1 MFESI
6 VATLL
11 NRLLGSYIENFD
23 SKQLNIG
30 IWSGDVRL
38 KNLKLKKESLDKFK
52 LPLDVKF
59 GHLGELTLQIPWSN
73 LKGKPVKVIVEDVY
87 LLAAPIVLTEY
98 DAEDDERREQQ
109 LKQDKLR
116 DLEAVQSTLN
126 SNPSLAL
133 ELSGNESFTESLV
146 TKIVD
151 NVQVTIRNI
160 HIRYEDEEVLT
171 ESPYSVGVTLQELSA
186 LSTDENWVPSFISIT
201 QSFTRKLIL
210 LREFALYME
219 TDSASI
225 YTDDHVE
232 LLKKLKQCFDPAV
245 DNSPSKEY
253 ILKPV
258 SGEGHV
264 VVHKAG
270 ATKSH
275 PHIRAELFFDEFGID
290 FNSVQYR
297 DILWTASK
305 LQWYQKTWKFRKL
318 RPKLSVE
325 DAPRDWF
332 VYAAKLVLNEIHTK
346 NYKWSWEYF
355 KTRRDQRKQYIFLWK
370 LKLVKGALSPEQ
382 ENQFNELEEQLSYED
397 IKFYRS
403 LTRLEIR
410 LQNLVTK
417 QQTHQQNQQK
427 QQSQGWFSWWS
438 GGSSSADDTEI
449 PDQAPADEGGLNLTL
464 TDEQRKA
471 LYETID
477 YDENQSSEAAINVPR
492 DRVLTEV
499 FVNLKKAGFSLRAD
513 KNLSSLAELSAEGCR
528 TQYYQR
534 SDSFLANF
542 QLEEFKVE
550 DGTPKPLY
558 KHIVSVKQ
566 THSHAPAPNVQ
577 EIDEDDDE
585 EEKIDPF
592 FRFSFEN
599 NPLDASAD
607 SKLLAELKSMTI
619 FYNYMFAEEVIKF
632 FRPPKIH
639 LDTVGAI
646 MNAAEATMEGL
657 TAQTRI
663 GLQYALEEHKTI
675 NVSLDLQAPLVI
687 IPLDPTDWKLPVAV
701 LDAGHIN
708 VRSDLVEKKTIEEIK
723 LKESY
728 TSDDWQRLKTLMYD
742 QFNLRLQDAQFLVGP
757 SIKTTMEQLHTKN
770 PALSAVILDNL
781 DIQLSLGVSILPDA
795 VNLPRLKVTGEIP
808 AIQVSMNDFQYKTI
822 MQLIDVVIPMD
833 ETLEV
838 EALSSEFDTY
848 GESSTGIKEIEHE
861 SESKSNSASAN
872 SAGDVVDRSQRMLEA
887 DFTVGK
893 ILVSLSRCL
902 DASSLKTEHI
912 VDVVGDFLNFLF
924 YKTDLGMHVDLS
936 LRDINVIDHIEKSGI
951 PEFEKLLSSN
961 NFVAEDEVARNNAE
975 LFKVKYDRNLRIVE
989 FKGRDVEV
997 FDQDVH
1003 LDMSALK
1010 FVLSRKSLLS
1020 ILNFVLNTFA
1030 DPTAEATPA
1039 DEIKHIDSEDAVV
1052 PQKIN
1057 VAVNLDS
1064 VFVVLNEDGIKL
1076 ATLQLST
1083 ALFTVFLL
1091 PEAMEVRGKLGA
1103 LSLFDDSNHG
1113 LPRDSMFRSLISIE
1127 GDNLAEFTYK
1137 TYDGASNEHLYQS
1150 SIEFATA
1157 ATKINFVEDAFL
1169 KIFSFLSKFQKMKAI
1184 YDTAREAAVNQ
1195 ANQIDTGNQIKMDFL
1210 VKAPIIHFPKLVNPD
1225 SNDTI
1230 CDDLVVE
1237 LGDLYLTNDFVVHE
1251 STLHNIIRSGIKNV
1265 NVSSELNFDEV
1276 TQKGKI
1282 IHDLDI
1288 NFEIDYVDQMVE
1300 DVPTCKVKASMPQID
1315 MELTELQL
1323 RYIYNLQNQI
1333 TSVMSFADDNDDA
1346 LEDIEED
1353 AQNANAAM
1361 KHKAR
1366 ALNRTKS
1373 SRSQKS
1379 ISSRRAEEKERDGD
1393 GESDSLIEIFPK
1405 HTKFAVDFDIPCI
1418 SMTLFNGTEAIEDF
1432 SSKKLTMLAINKLV
1446 VAFTMTEDT
1455 HFNALLSVAS
1465 FNVNDVRV
1473 GTKNCFT
1480 ELIPQ
1485 VQNGK
1490 DQLSVQVSSLG
1501 EGASRNNLVML
1512 SLEEPRTVLAIDFLF
1527 ELQSFANTGLA
1538 LNNNN
1543 LSKQDLNAG
1552 GIGEDNELANSG
1564 TPLQTSLELEVEK
1577 PAVWGISLNI
1587 FKPSI
1592 ILLADS
1598 TKPNTEAL
1606 VFKVEEILL
1615 LSQNIVSLVVNKV
1628 GMFVAQMD
1636 KLSDQRMRIIDDFL
1650 ISFALDARGTTP
1662 QELLTKIHLSVDPL
1676 LLRISLRD
1684 IRLAMKILDR
1694 ANMYYAQMESREN
1707 RKSVAGDS
1715 AGGEAPVTPEKNPFS
1730 EEFKRRLS
1738 AYAPSTIS
1746 SFVSHKLKPKTTITS
1761 TTKDFLNILV
1771 KAEELEAS
1779 FGGARLVLIGDVYEL
1794 PVVDVGVKP
1803 FEARVANWSTDLNA
1817 EVHMESYVNIYNY
1830 AKSVWEPFLEPWPVA
1845 VYAAKSLTPSECI
1858 TVEVVSRELAQLTLS
1873 SRSIA
1878 LLSQISA
1885 SLSKEAPPKTREEVT
1900 PYVIHNETGYD
1911 LEVWIDRNDGSQ
1923 NNKRVVTN
1931 NDRINWE
1938 FEDWRTIR
1946 ENLDTHND
1954 QDFLGIRILGSRYDV
1969 VERVVASSDGE
1980 EVYTL
1985 QPATEGGVH
1994 NRLVCEI
2001 TLRSDNIKEICLR
2014 STMTIVN
2021 NAESAIAVEA
2031 VDPKN
2036 TIAGEFIVE
2045 PGQRRALP
2053 IDLVYRDTFKIKPYM
2068 NTQFNWSTENF
2079 DWRKLVKSG
2088 IALSCSTIGTS
2099 ELSFYYFQADAQ
2111 YSSTE
2116 PLAAIY
2122 PHMDVIISAP
2132 IEIENLLP
2140 FDLDFRLYDKTAK
2153 RDWSGSIARGKNTYV
2168 QVATLQSLLLLSVEP
2183 KTTGFGKSEFAIIN
2197 APKNSQFK
2205 REMASN
2211 VRHEDGQSVEL
2222 KISYPAN
2229 KKLHSSIKV
2238 TISAPYVVLN
2248 RTGQTLVLCDS
2259 KRPLASINVG
2269 NTDQDNKPHMFS
2281 FLDSSSSSSR
2291 ALARVGGLAWSKPI
2305 SFDAIGK
2312 FTGVSAPRSNNKHQ
2326 EMNFGVSV
2334 TEGEGKYKLTRVV
2347 TFAPRYIVRN
2357 SLSEPILVA
2366 ESGST
2371 TQQELGANDV
2381 LPLYNLRTGSLK
2393 AIIVKFMHEGRLWSS
2408 PFTIDDIGQT
2418 FLKIQKE
2425 KVGQILIKVNIV
2437 TEGAT
2442 IFILI
2447 QDANS
2452 EWPFLIKNYTD
2463 TDFYV
2468 YQGNPNVNNN
2478 NEVVKSD
2485 VDYKPIYYKVPA
2497 RSVMPYAYDYPN
2509 AVVKNMIVRA
2519 HGRERTVSL
2528 AEIGTLKP
2536 FRLPPLLQED
2546 EQIIVDLNVCVSG
2559 PTQSLVITKYD
2570 PALSLY
2576 KLQDLSQAADSSNN
2590 LSQSQFA
2597 AQEKDENYHF
2607 KVVTRLEGLGVSLI
2621 NARLQELCYASFRG
2635 VELRYNESD
2644 LLQNFSVKLK
2654 WIQLDNQLF
2663 GGIFPI
2669 IVYPTVVPKSGKE
2682 MNSHPSFSASV
2693 CRVKDDSH
2701 GVLFIKYATLLLQEM
2716 SIEVDEDFLF
2726 ALIDFAKFPGA
2737 SWNVETEDKLCD
2749 ERLVLPEP
2757 KSTFD
2762 TSDIYF
2768 EALHLQPTLVNLSFV
2783 RTERLNAEDKPTA
2796 QNTLMFFVN
2805 MLTMAIGNI
2814 NDAPISLNALFI
2826 ENIRV
2831 PIPILLESIQTHY
2844 GQSFI
2849 YQLHKI
2855 LGSADF
2861 LGNPVGLFNNISSG
2875 VLDIFYEPYNGL
2887 VMSDRPQ
2894 EIGIGLAKGGLSFVK
2909 KSVFGL
2915 SDSFAK
2921 VTGSLAKGLA
2931 IATMDKQFQE
2941 RRRLN
2946 QRRNRPKHALYGF
2959 KSGADSFFESI
2970 LSGVT
2975 GIASA
2980 PFEGARTEGAG
2991 GFFKGLGK
2999 GFIGLPTKT
3008 AIGIFDLA
3016 SNVSEG
3022 IRNTTTVF
3030 DTDGL
3035 EKVRLPRSISYDQVI
3050 RSFSTRDSQGQ
3061 FWLKS
3066 LDGGRFLNQTYL
3078 AHIVLPGEEK
3088 AVVVTF
3094 EFILLFQINTMEITW
3109 LVSFERVKTISL
3121 ESTGLSI
3128 ILKNAEGPFIPIP
3141 EKKSKLFIYEKIR
3154 VAVDQYNKHCQV
3166 EL

>member
-171 ESPYSVGVTLQELSA
+171 ESPYAVGATLQELSA

-210 LREFALYME
+210 LREFSLYMQTE
-219 TDSASI
+219 SDSI
-225 YTDDHVE
+225 YTDDHPE
-232 LLKKLKQCFDPAV
+232 LLKKLKGCFDHDKDAT
-245 DNSPSKEY
+245 SAHEY

-270 ATKSH
+270 ATSSH
-275 PHIRAELFFDEFGID
+275 PHVRAELFFDEFGID

-318 RPKLSVE
+318 RPKLTVQE
-325 DAPRDWF
+325 APRDWL

-355 KTRRDQRKQYIFLWK
+355 KTRRDQRKRYIFLWK

-382 ENQFNELEEQLSYED
+382 EHEFTALEEHLSYED

-417 QQTHQQNQQK
+417 QHAQQQQQK
-427 QQSQGWFSWWS
+427 AQGWFSWWS
-438 GGSSSADDTEI
+438 GGAGGAENTEI
-449 PDQAPADEGGLNLTL
+449 PDQAPVDEGGLNLTL
-464 TDEQRKA
+464 TDEQRKV

-492 DRVLTEV
+492 DRVITEV
-499 FVNLKKAGFSLRAD
+499 FVNLKKAGFSLKAD
-513 KNLSSLAELSAEGCR
+513 KNLASLAELTAEGCR

-534 SDSFLANF
+534 TDSFLANF

-566 THSHAPAPNVQ
+566 THSHAPVPNVQ
-577 EIDEDDDE
+577 EIDEDDDDE
-585 EEKIDPF
+585 AAVDPF

-599 NPLDASAD
+599 NPLDGSAD

-619 FYNYMFAEEVIKF
+619 FYNHLFAEEVIKF

-646 MNAAEATMEGL
+646 MNAAEATMEGF

-708 VRSDLVEKKTIEEIK
+708 VRSDLVEKSTIEEIK

-728 TSDDWQRLKTLMYD
+728 TQDDWQRLKTLMYD

-770 PALSAVILDNL
+770 AALSAVILDNL
-781 DIQLSLGVSILPDA
+781 DVQLSLGVSILPDA

-822 MQLIDVVIPMD
+822 MQLIDVIVPAD
-833 ETLEV
+833 DGAET

-848 GESSTGIKEIEHE
+848 GESSKIKEIEHDTE
-861 SESKSNSASAN
+861 ARPKEASEAVANDAS
-872 SAGDVVDRSQRMLEA
+872 GDGQRMLEA
-887 DFTVGK
+887 DFSVGK

-912 VDVVGDFLNFLF
+912 VDIVGDYLNLLF
-924 YKTDLGMHVDLS
+924 YKTDLCMHVDLS
-936 LRDINVIDHIEKSGI
+936 LRDINVIDHIERSGI

-961 NFVAEDEVARNNAE
+961 NFVEEDEVERKNAE
-975 LFKVKYDRNLRIVE
+975 LFKVKYDRNLRLVE

-997 FDQDVH
+997 FDQDVR

-1039 DEIKHIDSEDAVV
+1039 DEIKHIDPVDAVV

-1057 VAVNLDS
+1057 VVVNLDS
-1064 VFVVLNEDGIKL
+1064 VFVVLNEDSIKL

-1091 PEAMEVRGKLGA
+1091 PEAMEVKGRLGA

-1137 TYDGASNEHLYQS
+1137 TYDGAANEHLYQS

-1157 ATKINFVEDAFL
+1157 ATKINFVEDAFF

-1184 YDTAREAAVNQ
+1184 YDTAREAAINQ
-1195 ANQIDTGNQIKMDFL
+1195 ANQIDNANQIKMDFL
-1210 VKAPIIHFPKLVNPD
+1210 VKAPIIHFPKLVDPD
-1225 SNDTI
+1225 LNEA

-1237 LGDLYLTNDFVVHE
+1237 LGDLYLTNDFVMHE
-1251 STLHNIIRSGIKNV
+1251 NTLHNIIRSGIKNV
-1265 NVSSELNFDEV
+1265 NVSSKLNFEDIA
-1276 TQKGKI
+1276 QRAKI
-1282 IHDLDI
+1282 IHDLDL
-1288 NFEIDYVDQMVE
+1288 NFEIDYVDEMVE
-1300 DVPTCKVKASMPQID
+1300 DVPTCKVKATMPQID

-1323 RYIYNLQNQI
+1323 RYIYNLQNLI
-1333 TSVMSFADDNDDA
+1333 TSVMNFADDDDA

-1353 AQNANAAM
+1353 AINANAAM

-1379 ISSRRAEEKERDGD
+1379 TGSKKEDRESEGD
-1393 GESDSLIEIFPK
+1393 GDSLIEIFPK
-1405 HTKFAVDFDIPCI
+1405 HTKFAVDFEIPCI
-1418 SMTLFNGTEAIEDF
+1418 SMTLFNGTEALQDF
-1432 SSKKLTMLAINKLV
+1432 SSKKLTMLAVNKLSMS
-1446 VAFTMTEDT
+1446 FTMTEDT
-1455 HFNALLSVAS
+1455 HFNALLTVAS

-1501 EGASRNNLVML
+1501 EGTSRNNLVML
-1512 SLEEPRTVLAIDFLF
+1512 SLEEPKTVLAIDFLF
-1527 ELQSFANTGLA
+1527 ELQAFANTGLV
-1538 LNNNN
+1538 LDSD
-1543 LSKQDLNAG
+1543 LSKQNLDPAAGAVDYQDLTDAAL
-1552 GIGEDNELANSG
+1552 E
-1564 TPLQTSLELEVEK
+1564 TSLDSEPEK
-1577 PAVWGISLNI
+1577 PAAWGISLNI

-1598 TKPNTEAL
+1598 TKRDTEAL

-1636 KLSDQRMRIIDDFL
+1636 KFGDQRMRIIDDFL
-1650 ISFALDARGTTP
+1650 ISFALDARGTTL

-1694 ANMYYAQMESREN
+1694 ANMYYAQMQSRESR
-1707 RKSVAGDS
+1707 RSVASGS
-1715 AGGEAPVTPEKNPFS
+1715 AEAPEKNAFS
-1730 EEFKRRLS
+1730 EEFKRKLS

-1746 SFVSHKLKPKTTITS
+1746 SFVSHKLKPKTTTAS
-1761 TTKDFLNILV
+1761 TKDLLNILV

-1794 PVVDVGVKP
+1794 PVVDVGVRP
-1803 FEARVANWSTDLNA
+1803 FEARVQNWSTDLNA

-1845 VYAAKSLTPSECI
+1845 IYAAKTLTPSECI

-1873 SRSIA
+1873 SRSVA

-1885 SLSKEAPPKTREEVT
+1885 SLNTEAPPQTREEVS

-1911 LEVWIDRNDGSQ
+1911 LEVWIDRDDGSQ
-1923 NNKRVVTN
+1923 DNKRVVTN
-1931 NDRINWE
+1931 NGRINWE

-1954 QDFLGIRILGSRYDV
+1954 QDYLGIRILESQYDV
-1969 VERVVASSDGE
+1969 VERVMASSDGQ
-1980 EVYTL
+1980 EVYMLEPPTD
-1985 QPATEGGVH
+1985 GGVH

-2001 TLRSDNIKEICLR
+2001 TLRSDNIKEIWLR

-2036 TIAGEFIVE
+2036 AIEGDFIVE

-2053 IDLVYRDTFKIKPYM
+2053 IDLVYRDTFKIKPSM

-2079 DWRKLVKSG
+2079 DWHKLVKGG
-2088 IALSCSTIGTS
+2088 IALSCSTVGAS
-2099 ELSFYYFQADAQ
+2099 ELSYYYFQADAQ
-2111 YSSTE
+2111 YDSAE
-2116 PLAAIY
+2116 PLASIY
-2122 PHMDVIISAP
+2122 PHMEVIISAP

-2153 RDWSGSIARGKNTYV
+2153 RDWSGSIAHGKNTYV

-2183 KTTGFGKSEFAIIN
+2183 KTPGFGKSEFAIIN
-2197 APKNSQFK
+2197 SPKNSQFK
-2205 REMASN
+2205 RESTSN

-2222 KISYPAN
+2222 KISYPTN
-2229 KKLHSSIKV
+2229 KTLRNSVKV

-2259 KRPLASINVG
+2259 TRPLASISVG
-2269 NTDQDNKPHMFS
+2269 SGDQGNKPHMFS
-2281 FLDSSSSSSR
+2281 FLDSGSSHSR

-2312 FTGVSAPRSNNKHQ
+2312 FTGVSAPRSDNKHQ

-2357 SLSEPILVA
+2357 SLSEAIIVA

-2371 TQQELGANDV
+2371 TQHELGSNDV
-2381 LPLYNLRTGSLK
+2381 LPLYNLRAGGLK
-2393 AIIVKFMHEGRLWSS
+2393 AVIVKFMHEGRLWSS
-2408 PFTIDDIGQT
+2408 PFAIDDIGQT

-2425 KVGQILIKVNIV
+2425 KVGQILIKVNVV

-2468 YQGNPNVNNN
+2468 YQGNPNVNSN

-2536 FRLPPLLQED
+2536 FRLPPLLQDD

-2576 KLQDLSQAADSSNN
+2576 KLQDLSQAADSNNN

-2597 AQEKDENYHF
+2597 AQEKDENYHI

-2693 CRVKDDSH
+2693 CRVKDDTH

-2749 ERLVLPEP
+2749 DELVLPEP
-2757 KSTFD
+2757 RSTFD

-2768 EALHLQPTLVNLSFV
+2768 EALHLQPTLLNLSFV

-2980 PFEGARTEGAG
+2980 PIEGAKTEGAG

-3035 EKVRLPRSISYDQVI
+3035 EKVRLPRAISFDKVI

-3094 EFILLFQINTMEITW
+3094 EFILLFQINTMEIVW

-3128 ILKNAEGPFIPIP
+3128 ILKNAEGPFVPIP
-3141 EKKSKLFIYEKIR
+3141 EKKSKMFIYGKIR
-3154 VAVDQYNKHCQV
+3154 IAVDQYNKHCQV

>member
-73 LKGKPVKVIVEDVY
+73 LKGKPVKVIIEDVY

-171 ESPYSVGVTLQELSA
+171 ESPYAVGATLQELSA

-210 LREFALYME
+210 LREFSLYME
-219 TDSASI
+219 TQSASI
-225 YTDDHVE
+225 YTDDHAE
-232 LLKKLKQCFDPAV
+232 LLKKLKGCFDNDSNKESV
-245 DNSPSKEY
+245 HEY

-270 ATKSH
+270 ATNSH

-290 FNSVQYR
+290 FNSGQYR

-318 RPKLSVE
+318 RPKLSVQ

-332 VYAAKLVLNEIHTK
+332 VYAAKLILNEIHTK

-355 KTRRDQRKQYIFLWK
+355 KTRRDQRKQYILLWK
-370 LKLVKGALSPEQ
+370 MKLVKGALSPEQ
-382 ENQFNELEEQLSYED
+382 EHEFTELEEQLSYED

-410 LQNLVTK
+410 LQNLVMK
-417 QQTHQQNQQK
+417 LHSQQLQK
-427 QQSQGWFSWWS
+427 QSQGWFSWWS
-438 GGSSSADDTEI
+438 GGASDTKV
-449 PDQAPADEGGLNLTL
+449 PNQAPADEGGLNLTL
-464 TDEQRKA
+464 TEEQRKV

-477 YDENQSSEAAINVPR
+477 YDENQASDAGINVPK

-513 KNLSSLAELSAEGCR
+513 KNLSSLAELTAEGCR

-534 SDSFLANF
+534 TDSFLANF

-566 THSHAPAPNVQ
+566 THSHAPVPNVQ
-577 EIDEDDDE
+577 EIDEDEDE
-585 EEKIDPF
+585 EDTIDPF
-592 FRFSFEN
+592 FRFSFES

-619 FYNYMFAEEVIKF
+619 FYNHFFAEEVIKF

-708 VRSDLVEKKTIEEIK
+708 VRSDLVDKKTIEEIK

-728 TSDDWQRLKTLMYD
+728 TLDDWQRLRTLMYD

-781 DIQLSLGVSILPDA
+781 DVQLSLGVSILPDA

-822 MQLIDVVIPMD
+822 MQLIDVIVPMD
-833 ETLEV
+833 ESLESEV
-838 EALSSEFDTY
+838 LSNEFDTY
-848 GESSTGIKEIEHE
+848 GESSGVKEIEHE
-861 SESKSNSASAN
+861 SDDETKMAN
-872 SAGDVVDRSQRMLEA
+872 STVANESNGGQRALEA
-887 DFTVGK
+887 DFSVGK

-912 VDVVGDFLNFLF
+912 VDIVGDYLNLLF
-924 YKTDLGMHVDLS
+924 FKTDLGMHVDLS
-936 LRDINVIDHIEKSGI
+936 LRDINVIDHIERSGI

-961 NFVAEDEVARNNAE
+961 NFVEEDEVERKNAE

-989 FKGRDVEV
+989 FKGKDVEV

-1039 DEIKHIDSEDAVV
+1039 DEIKHIDPVDSVV

-1057 VAVNLDS
+1057 VVVNLDS

-1091 PEAMEVRGKLGA
+1091 PEAMEVRGRLGA

-1137 TYDGASNEHLYQS
+1137 TYDGASNKHLYQS

-1157 ATKINFVEDAFL
+1157 ATKVNFVEDAFF

-1184 YDTAREAAVNQ
+1184 YDTAREAAINQ
-1195 ANQIDTGNQIKMDFL
+1195 ANQLDNANQIKMDFL
-1210 VKAPIIHFPKLVNPD
+1210 VKAPIIHFPKLIDPD
-1225 SNDTI
+1225 LEEA

-1251 STLHNIIRSGIKNV
+1251 NTLHNIIRSGIKNV
-1265 NVSSELNFDEV
+1265 NVSSRLNFEDIV
-1276 TQKGKI
+1276 QRAKI

-1288 NFEIDYVDQMVE
+1288 NFEIDYVDEMVE
-1300 DVPTCKVKASMPQID
+1300 DVPTCKVKASMPEVD

-1323 RYIYNLQNQI
+1323 RYIYNLQNLI
-1333 TSVMSFADDNDDA
+1333 TSVMNFAEDDDA

-1353 AQNANAAM
+1353 AINANAAM

-1379 ISSRRAEEKERDGD
+1379 SGSKKNDSDREGD
-1393 GESDSLIEIFPK
+1393 GDSLIEIFPK

-1418 SMTLFNGTEAIEDF
+1418 SMTLFNGTEALQDF
-1432 SSKKLTMLAINKLV
+1432 STKKLTTLAVNKLII
-1446 VAFTMTEDT
+1446 AFTMTEDT

-1490 DQLSVQVSSLG
+1490 DQLSVQISSLG
-1501 EGASRNNLVML
+1501 EGTNRNNLVML
-1512 SLEEPRTVLAIDFLF
+1512 SLEEPKTVLAIDFLF
-1527 ELQSFANTGLA
+1527 ELQAFVNTGFVLDSS
-1538 LNNNN
+1538 
-1543 LSKQDLNAG
+1543 LSKQNPSLTGEIGDEQDLA
-1552 GIGEDNELANSG
+1552 IAADTLLDA
-1564 TPLQTSLELEVEK
+1564 SLESGVEK

-1598 TKPNTEAL
+1598 TKPDTEAL

-1636 KLSDQRMRIIDDFL
+1636 KFGDQRMRIIDDFL
-1650 ISFALDARGTTP
+1650 ISFALDARGTTA
-1662 QELLTKIHLSVDPL
+1662 QELQTKIHLSVDPL

-1694 ANMYYAQMESREN
+1694 ANMYYAQVQSREN
-1707 RKSVAGDS
+1707 RRSVSGDS
-1715 AGGEAPVTPEKNPFS
+1715 DDDNSEAREKDPFS
-1730 EEFKRRLS
+1730 QEFKRKLS

-1746 SFVSHKLKPKTTITS
+1746 SFVSHKLKPKTINTS
-1761 TTKDFLNILV
+1761 TKDLLNILV

-1794 PVVDVGVKP
+1794 PVVDVGLRP
-1803 FEARVANWSTDLNA
+1803 FEARVQNWSTDLNA

-1845 VYAAKSLTPSECI
+1845 VYAAKTHTPSECI
-1858 TVEVVSRELAQLTLS
+1858 AVEVVSRELAQLTLS
-1873 SRSIA
+1873 SRSVA
-1878 LLSQISA
+1878 LLSQISE
-1885 SLSKEAPPKTREEVT
+1885 SLSKEAPPKAREEVT

-1923 NNKRVVTN
+1923 DNKRVVTN
-1931 NDRINWE
+1931 NGSINWE

-1954 QDFLGIRILGSRYDV
+1954 QDYLGIRLLESRYDV
-1969 VERVVASSDGE
+1969 IEHVIASSDGE
-1980 EVYTL
+1980 EVYML
-1985 QPATEGGVH
+1985 QPPTEGGVH
-1994 NRLVCEI
+1994 NRLLCEI

-2014 STMTIVN
+2014 STMCIVN

-2036 TIAGEFIVE
+2036 SIVGEFIVN

-2053 IDLVYRDTFKIKPYM
+2053 IDLVYRDTFKIKPSM

-2079 DWRKLVKSG
+2079 DWNKLIKGG
-2088 IALSCSTIGTS
+2088 IALSCSTVGTS
-2099 ELSFYYFQADAQ
+2099 ELSYYYFQADAG
-2111 YSSTE
+2111 YDLAE

-2153 RDWSGSIARGKNTYV
+2153 RDWSGSIARGENTYV

-2183 KTTGFGKSEFAIIN
+2183 KTPGFGKSEFAIIN
-2197 APKNSQFK
+2197 APKSSQFT
-2205 REMASN
+2205 REITSN

-2229 KKLHSSIKV
+2229 KKLQNSIKV
-2238 TISAPYVVLN
+2238 AISAPYVVLN

-2259 KRPLASINVG
+2259 TKPLASISVG
-2269 NTDQDNKPHMFS
+2269 GNDQGNKPHMFS
-2281 FLDSSSSSSR
+2281 FLDSSNSSSR
-2291 ALARVGGLAWSKPI
+2291 ALARVGGLSWSKPI

-2312 FTGVSAPRSNNKHQ
+2312 FTGVSAPRSDNKHQ

-2357 SLSEPILVA
+2357 SLSEAILVA

-2371 TQQELGANDV
+2371 TQHELGANDV
-2381 LPLYNLRTGSLK
+2381 LPLYNLRTGGVK

-2425 KVGQILIKVNIV
+2425 KVGQILIKVNAV

-2468 YQGNPNVNNN
+2468 YQGNPNVNAN

-2485 VDYKPIYYKVPA
+2485 VNYKPIYYKVPA

-2519 HGRERTVSL
+2519 HGRERMVNL

-2536 FRLPPLLQED
+2536 FRLPPLLQD
-2546 EQIIVDLNVCVSG
+2546 DTQIIVDLNVCVSG

-2576 KLQDLSQAADSSNN
+2576 KLQDLSQVADSSNN

-2597 AQEKDENYHF
+2597 AQENDENYHI
-2607 KVVTRLEGLGVSLI
+2607 KIVTRLEGLGVSLI

-2635 VELRYNESD
+2635 IEFRYNESD

-2669 IVYPTVVPKSGKE
+2669 IIYPTVVPKSGKE

-2693 CRVKDDSH
+2693 CRVKDDTH

-2749 ERLVLPEP
+2749 DELVLPEP
-2757 KSTFD
+2757 RNTFE

-2768 EALHLQPTLVNLSFV
+2768 EALHLQPTLLNLSFV

-2814 NDAPISLNALFI
+2814 NEAPISLNALFI

-2931 IATMDKQFQE
+2931 IATMDKKFQE

-2980 PFEGARTEGAG
+2980 PLEGAKAEGAG

-3008 AIGIFDLA
+3008 AIGFFDLA

-3050 RSFSTRDSQGQ
+3050 RAFSTRDSQGQ
-3061 FWLKS
+3061 FWLKT
-3066 LDGGRFLNQTYL
+3066 LDGGRFLSQTYL

-3088 AVVVTF
+3088 AVLVTF
-3094 EFILLFQINTMEITW
+3094 EFILLFQINTMEIVW

-3121 ESTGLSI
+3121 ESTGVSI
-3128 ILKNAEGPFIPIP
+3128 ILKNADGPFIPIP
-3141 EKKSKLFIYEKIR
+3141 EKKSKMFIYGKIR